1 MSKKT
6 HSQDSNFEPKI
17 APLGSCYNYNKLK
30 KEGLVSE
37 EKSFEEVWREMD
49 AIDPLTPSPAD
60 PRNDDDYDTWDYGTE
75 PIPEDHTWKKESIEA
90 YREAAKSDA
99 FLFGDYDAF
108 QAYGIKVEEG

>member
-49 AIDPLTPSPAD
+49 AIDPLTPPC
-60 PRNDDDYDTWDYGTE
+60 RKTE
-75 PIPEDHTWKKESIEA
+75 QESSLEA

-99 FLFGDYDAF
+99 FLFGDYDGYS
-108 QAYGIKVEEG
+108 AYVEDK